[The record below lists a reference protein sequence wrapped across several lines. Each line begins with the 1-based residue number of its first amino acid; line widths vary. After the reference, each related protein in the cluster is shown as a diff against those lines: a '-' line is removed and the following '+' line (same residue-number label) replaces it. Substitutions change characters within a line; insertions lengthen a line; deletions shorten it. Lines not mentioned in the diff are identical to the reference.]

1 MYKLCFY
8 VPASHLNNVKEA
20 VFNAGAGTIGNYSH
34 CAWEVLGEGQF
45 MPLHGSAPFIG
56 ETNKVEK
63 VSEYKVE
70 MVCAP
75 ECIHEVIT
83 ALKKA
88 HPYETPAYDVCKLE
102 KFS

>member
-8 VPASHLNNVKEA
+8 VPISHINSVKEA

-34 CAWEVLGEGQF
+34 CSWEVLGEGQF
-45 MPLHGSAPFIG
+45 MPLSGSEPFIG

-70 MVCAP
+70 MICTSD
-75 ECIHEVIT
+75 CIHEVII

-88 HPYETPAYDVCKLE
+88 HPYETPAYEVWKLE
-102 KFS
+102 NF